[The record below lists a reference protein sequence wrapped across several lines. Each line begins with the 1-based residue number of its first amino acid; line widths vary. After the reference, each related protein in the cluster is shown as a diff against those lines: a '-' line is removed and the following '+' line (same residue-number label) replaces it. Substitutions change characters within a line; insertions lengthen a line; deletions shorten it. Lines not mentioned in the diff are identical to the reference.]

1 MGTGSPNM
9 PLRGYHYAAL
19 FAFLLW
25 ASTPAAAWSLE
36 DAVPTEEQL
45 SKWGNQAEEL
55 ASDLLDR
62 SSQAGSPHK
71 CRRWGWFA
79 KGARRARKNIRKLIR
94 GIKRLSAH
102 RTCTATMRKPASRTQ
117 RPQSSLDIHRADDT
131 WVNEKGGV
139 ATHSLESC
147 TNFIDQGTKEFFS
160 LKQLGQMKV
169 KRLQKML
176 GAAHVEYKGLV
187 EKRDLIDKAWAVCQ
201 TCQTLEVVSPD
212 KMHTLESRDE
222 QLMGKLKAV
231 EVELQHYTKQR
242 ASEVRLVSKILS
254 KLHSKVQRLETSIDQ
269 LKHSSHDKESI
280 KPEAEPKLRSQGERT
295 LDVILQEQAAAN
307 KQSMLEE
314 LTAVA
319 KQAAANKQ
327 SMLEELTA
335 ARSHRGKKTEPE
347 PEPHTLVQHLLDT
360 QNAIKS
366 LQANVSRHLSEHKS
380 HLN

>member
-79 KGARRARKNIRKLIR
+79 KGARRARKNIRELIR

-102 RTCTATMRKPASRTQ
+102 RTCTTTMRKPASRTQ
-117 RPQSSLDIHRADDT
+117 RPQSNLA
-131 WVNEKGGV
+131 WVNEKG

-147 TNFIDQGTKEFFS
+147 TNFKDQGTKEFFS

-231 EVELQHYTKQR
+231 EAELEHYTKQR

-254 KLHSKVQRLETSIDQ
+254 KL
-269 LKHSSHDKESI
+269 
-280 KPEAEPKLRSQGERT
+280 
-295 LDVILQEQAAAN
+295 
-307 KQSMLEE
+307 QS
-314 LTAVA
+314 
-319 KQAAANKQ
+319 
-327 SMLEELTA
+327 
-335 ARSHRGKKTEPE
+335 
-347 PEPHTLVQHLLDT
+347 
-360 QNAIKS
+360 
-366 LQANVSRHLSEHKS
+366 VSRRIPVEAVLGSQASGGDVDFK
-380 HLN
+380 